1 MLKPS
6 YNALR
11 KIQNDFPNAKNLRE
25 LKVILNKLNLSM
37 IVQLASSSVW
47 ILDWDVSGE
56 SISGVMEIGLNPKI
70 ISGIDVFELGSRTL
84 RLENPNLISLTAF
97 EGRVLQ
103 LIKEIIEKMC

>member
-11 KIQNDFPNAKNLRE
+11 KIQNDIPNAKNLRE

>member
-1 MLKPS
+1 MLSSS
-6 YNALR
+6 YAAVQQFQSQ
-11 KIQNDFPNAKNLRE
+11 ISSVKNFQE
-25 LKVILNKLNLSM
+25 LKSILNKLNLSM

-47 ILDWDVSGE
+47 ILDWDISGE

-70 ISGIDVFELGSRTL
+70 ISGIDVFELSSRTL

-103 LIKEIIEKMC
+103 LMKEIIEKM